1 MEKTLQINQQTTK
14 TNTKSRD
21 LILSILFDIV
31 GMASFLIPA
40 FAEITDLAWAP
51 LAGLILSRMYKGYAG
66 KVGGVLVF
74 IEELLP
80 GVDFIPTFTLTWLYV
95 YVIKGGNKE

>member
-1 MEKTLQINQQTTK
+1 
-14 TNTKSRD
+14 
-21 LILSILFDIV
+21 
-31 GMASFLIPA
+31 MASFLVPA

-66 KVGGVLVF
+66 KVGGIIVF

-80 GVDFIPTFTLTWLYV
+80 GFDFIPTFTLTWLYV
-95 YVIKGGNKE
+95 YVIKGGKQE

>member
-1 MEKTLQINQQTTK
+1 MEKTLQINQQTSK
-14 TNTKSRD
+14 SNSKSRD
-21 LILSILFDIV
+21 LILSILFDLV
-31 GMASFLIPA
+31 GMASFLVPA

-66 KVGGVLVF
+66 KVGGIIVF

-80 GVDFIPTFTLTWLYV
+80 GFDFIPTFTLTWLYV
-95 YVIKGGNKE
+95 YVIKGGKQE

>member
-1 MEKTLQINQQTTK
+1 MEKTLQINQQTSK
-14 TNTKSRD
+14 SNTKSRD
-21 LILSILFDIV
+21 LILSILFDLV
-31 GMASFLIPA
+31 GMASFLVPA

-66 KVGGVLVF
+66 KVGGIIVF

-80 GVDFIPTFTLTWLYV
+80 GFDFIPTLTLTWLYV
-95 YVIKGGNKE
+95 YVIKGGKQE

>member
-1 MEKTLQINQQTTK
+1 MEKTLQINQQTSK
-14 TNTKSRD
+14 SNTKSRD
-21 LILSILFDIV
+21 LILSILFDLV
-31 GMASFLIPA
+31 GMASFLVPA

-66 KVGGVLVF
+66 KVGGIIVF

-80 GVDFIPTFTLTWLYV
+80 GFDFIPTFTLTWLYV
-95 YVIKGGNKE
+95 YVIKGGKQE